1 VLDTEGR
8 SVFEAQVRALCEGG
22 DLRAAV
28 TQGIESYGPEI
39 LGYLL
44 AVTRNETDANDA
56 FAMFTEDLWRGLPSF
71 RWESSLRT
79 WSYTLARHA
88 LHRLHR
94 DPHRRADR
102 RVPLSRSPEVY
113 EVAERVRTVT
123 SVYLRTEVKDQVAA
137 LREELDPEDQ
147 TLFILRINRKM
158 AWTEIAQIMAEEP
171 GASPA
176 ADDDE
181 LRRTAARL
189 RKRFERA
196 KEQLKQKVRER
207 GIGASVEE

>member
-1 VLDTEGR
+1 MLDTEGR
-8 SVFEAQVRALCEGG
+8 SAVEAQVRALCDSG
-22 DLRAAV
+22 DFRAAV

-44 AVTRNETDANDA
+44 AVTRSETDANDA
-56 FAMFTEDLWRGLPSF
+56 FAMFTEDLWRGLPTF

-147 TLFILRINRKM
+147 TLFILRLNRRM
-158 AWTEIAQIMAEEP
+158 TWTEIAQIMAEEP
-171 GASPA
+171 GA
-176 ADDDE
+176 DDTVLE
-181 LRRTAARL
+181 RTAARL

-207 GIGASVEE
+207 GIGASLDE

>member
-1 VLDTEGR
+1 MLDTEGR
-8 SVFEAQVRALCEGG
+8 SAVEEQARALCDSG
-22 DLRAAV
+22 DVRAAV
-28 TQGIESYGPEI
+28 TLAIESYGPEV

-56 FAMFTEDLWRGLPSF
+56 FAMFTEDLWRGLPRF

-88 LHRLHR
+88 LHRLRR

-113 EVAERVRTVT
+113 ELAERVRTAT

-158 AWTEIAQIMAEEP
+158 GWTEIAQIMAEEP
-171 GASPA
+171 GTAEPV
-176 ADDDE
+176 DDE
-181 LRRTAARL
+181 ELKRSAARL

-207 GIGASVEE
+207 GIGASIEE

>member
-8 SVFEAQVRALCEGG
+8 SEAESQVQGLCDAG

-28 TQGIESYGPEI
+28 TLAIEAYGPEI

-44 AVTRNETDANDA
+44 AVTRDETDANDA
-56 FAMFTEDLWRGLPSF
+56 FALFAEDLWRGLESF
-71 RWESSLRT
+71 RWEASLRT

-88 LHRLHR
+88 LHRVRR

-102 RVPLSRSPEVY
+102 RIPLSRSPEVY
-113 EVAERVRTVT
+113 DVAERVRTQT
-123 SVYLRTEVKDQVAA
+123 SLYLRTEVKDQVAA
-137 LREELDPEDQ
+137 LRDEMDPEDQ

-158 AWTEIAQIMAEEP
+158 AWSDIAQIMSEDAETDV
-171 GASPA
+171 
-176 ADDDE
+176 ADEDE
-181 LRRTAARL
+181 LKRTAARL

-207 GIGASVEE
+207 GIGQ